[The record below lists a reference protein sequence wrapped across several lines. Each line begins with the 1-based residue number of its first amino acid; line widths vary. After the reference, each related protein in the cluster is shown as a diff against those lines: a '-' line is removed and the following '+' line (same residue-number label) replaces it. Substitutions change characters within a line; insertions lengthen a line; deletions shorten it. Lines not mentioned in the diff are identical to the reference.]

1 MSTRPSRQAEYWLI
15 GTASV
20 TTLAMAIWLLV
31 AKSPSTPVREW
42 IAICGSAVTLIGLI
56 LAKKKQTKQHST
68 MATLDARLRQSEN
81 ECNRLLEELHLQGRL
96 EHELLVAK
104 QAAEAAVLAK
114 GSFLATMSHEIRT
127 PLNGI
132 IPMIDMV
139 SRGNLAQDQREM
151 LQTANESSLQ
161 LLRVLDDILDYSK
174 LEVDKLELEI
184 TTFNLR
190 DLMEGVTQLMK
201 RAADA
206 KRLTLHLHIDER
218 VRLPVCGDPIRIRQV
233 LSNLIGNAIKFTE
246 RGRIDIY
253 LRPLGD
259 QGAKHHLRFEIH
271 DTGIG
276 ISTEQQKRLFAAFSQ
291 ADASTTRLYGGT
303 GLGLAICK
311 RIVSLMDGKIGVKS
325 QVGVGSNFWFELA
338 LSKNLDK
345 VSGVQDGN
353 IEPKLLLVSSDIT
366 LLKHISR
373 GIAGHG
379 MIVQTAQ
386 SSQEAMDHIERVAQT
401 PQQFHVVVGDYS
413 TLRFNARALQRIVRR
428 EYQDLPSTQMI
439 WLQGED
445 AIATELLNDSEQ
457 ISREA
462 AVETLLANLAPKQ
475 RDPIIEP
482 STSNGTSLA
491 DSGSELPRH
500 QARLLLVED
509 NPVNLAV
516 AQKLLNALGY
526 QADPA
531 PNGEAA
537 LQKMEVGKYDLVFMD
552 CQTPILD
559 GYAATRRWRIREHE
573 LGGKRLPIVAM
584 TANAMAG
591 DRQRC
596 LDAGMDDY
604 MSKPIARSQLIVC
617 LKRWL
622 SPQEDKKTQEPKRDT
637 TTPSPANGTPD
648 NTSSDLP
655 VLDSSTIDELYEIA
669 GNETIDII
677 ELFLKDAPESIAS
690 LQTGVA
696 ETDAETI
703 RESAHKLKSSSA
715 NVGAK
720 ALSSAASVIE
730 TVARNNTLDSAE
742 NLVGIVVSEFARVRF
757 ALRLQI
763 ERIRK
768 RAQTSSGD

>member
-1 MSTRPSRQAEYWLI
+1 MSAHHSHQAEIWLI
-15 GTASV
+15 GASSMITAALSV
-20 TTLAMAIWLLV
+20 WELA
-31 AKSPSTPVREW
+31 AKSFTPLRGW
-42 IAICGSAVTLIGLI
+42 IALGAAVIAIIGVI
-56 LAKKKQTKQHST
+56 LVYKNRIKQSR
-68 MATLDARLRQSEN
+68 ALAAVDIRLKQSES

-96 EHELLVAK
+96 EHDLLLAK

-132 IPMIDMV
+132 IPMLDMV
-139 SRGNLAQDQREM
+139 SRGNLAPEQREM
-151 LQTANESSLQ
+151 LQTANESSMQ

-206 KRLTLHLHIDER
+206 KRLNLYLHIDER

-253 LRPLGD
+253 LQTLGD
-259 QGAKHHLRFEIH
+259 KSAKHHLRFEIH

-276 ISTEQQKRLFAAFSQ
+276 VSVEQQKRLFSAFTQ

-311 RIVSLMDGKIGVKS
+311 RIVSLMEGRIGVES
-325 QVGVGSNFWFELA
+325 QVGVGSTFWFEVA
-338 LSKNLDK
+338 LSKNLETAR
-345 VSGVQDGN
+345 SVQETN
-353 IEPKLLLVSSDIT
+353 TETKLLLVSSDLT
-366 LLKHISR
+366 LLKQI
-373 GIAGHG
+373 GDNIAGHG
-379 MIVQTAQ
+379 IIVQTAQ
-386 SSQEAMDHIERVAQT
+386 SSQEAIEQIERVAQS
-401 PQQFHVVVGDYS
+401 QQNFHVVVGDYS
-413 TLRFNARALQRIVRR
+413 TLRFSARSLQRVVLRN
-428 EYQDLPSTQMI
+428 YDDWPATQMI

-445 AIATELLNDSEQ
+445 TIADELLGESEQ
-457 ISREA
+457 ISRES
-462 AVETLLANLAPKQ
+462 AVSTLIANFAPKL
-475 RDPIIEP
+475 RDPVIL
-482 STSNGTSLA
+482 STSTTALPHDAGP
-491 DSGSELPRH
+491 ELPN
-500 QARLLLVED
+500 QNARLLLVED

-526 QADPA
+526 QADPV

-537 LQKMEVGKYDLVFMD
+537 LAQMEAKKYDLVFMD

-604 MSKPIARSQLIVC
+604 MSKPIARSQLIAC

-622 SPQEDKKTQEPKRDT
+622 SPQQDSPHTQAKRDNHTRKQEPET
-637 TTPSPANGTPD
+637 AAQE
-648 NTSSDLP
+648 SSAYP
-655 VLDSSTIDELYEIA
+655 VLDSSIIDELYEIA
-669 GNETIDII
+669 GKETIDII

-720 ALSSAASVIE
+720 ALSSAASLIE
-730 TVARNNTLDSAE
+730 INARKQTLDSAE
-742 NLVGIVVSEFARVRF
+742 TMVGLVVSEFARVRF

-768 RAQTSSGD
+768 REQTPTSDRG